1 MGLGISSS
9 LIDAHLSPTLG
20 HLPAEIMLSVAT
32 LVALAL
38 SISFI
43 KYRKPGFNAKAMP
56 AWGMVSM
63 GILALGSAY
72 SLILDAWLIH
82 TVCWAIGGVLSVITC
97 IKYLKFLV
105 LKRPDS
111 PAFTWGLPLVA
122 PMVTATSSAQ
132 LAPQAG
138 EWGSIVHGIGVFCFS
153 WLWSQDCPCSS
164 SFIGESFPRFPPA
177 WLPPPGSHWVL
188 SANPPRQHNY
198 SPATNGTSAPWS
210 TVSRCSA
217 SVSLYRSMQ
226 LSSIGEQPL
235 VTPQCPIT
243 PRGGPA
249 PSPWAP
255 AASAHRPYP
264 RNPPRSSG
272 V

>member
-138 EWGSIVHGIGVFCFS
+138 EWGSIVHGIGVFCFF
-153 WLWSQDCPCSS
+153 L
-164 SFIGESFPRFPPA
+164 A
-177 WLPPPGSHWVL
+177 
-188 SANPPRQHNY
+188 
-198 SPATNGTSAPWS
+198 
-210 TVSRCSA
+210 
-217 SVSLYRSMQ
+217 
-226 LSSIGEQPL
+226 L
-235 VTPQCPIT
+235 VTGLPMFVLVK
-243 PRGGPA
+243 
-249 PSPWAP
+249 
-255 AASAHRPYP
+255 RPGF
-264 RNPPRSSG
+264 SSYLS
-272 V
+272 